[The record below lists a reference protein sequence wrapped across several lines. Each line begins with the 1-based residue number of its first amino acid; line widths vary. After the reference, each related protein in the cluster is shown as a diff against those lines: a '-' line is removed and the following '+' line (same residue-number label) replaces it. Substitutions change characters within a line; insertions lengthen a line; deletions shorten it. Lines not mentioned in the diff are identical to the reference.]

1 LPEDTTDED
10 TRPRIL
16 IVEDDDI
23 QGRVLASGLEA
34 AGFATDVIVNGLDAV
49 WKAEAKIYD
58 VVLIDFQIPQIDG
71 LATARLIRALT
82 GPIARPM
89 LIALTASPEALSAR
103 ATQTETAFDSI
114 LGKSGDL
121 APLIAV
127 ITGCIAALPD
137 ISIRRAAVSEL
148 LERAW
153 SDYEFEPVRP
163 GAKGDDPGT
172 ARILVIEDHDIQR
185 DLVASVMR
193 HRGYVVDTASGG
205 LEAIHKIQKE
215 YYDLALIDYQLPEI
229 DGLAVVKLTH
239 NLMDQVTRPRLIAL
253 TATPS
258 RLRESEP
265 GVDIMFDKIVEK
277 SNDFD
282 GLLVSV
288 DQLLRSAPNPVTR
301 RAATGASPIEKPALS
316 P

>member
-10 TRPRIL
+10 TRSRIL

-34 AGFATDVIVNGLDAV
+34 MGFATDVIANGLDAV
-49 WKAEAKIYD
+49 WKAEANIYD
-58 VVLIDFQIPQIDG
+58 VVLVDFQIPQIDG

-89 LIALTASPEALSAR
+89 LIALTASPEALSAK
-103 ATQTETAFDSI
+103 ATQTEKAFDFI

-121 APLIAV
+121 APLVAV
-127 ITGCIAALPD
+127 IRSSLTALPD
-137 ISIRRAAVSEL
+137 ILTRRAAVSES

-153 SDYEFEPVRP
+153 SDYDSTPARP
-163 GAKGDDPGT
+163 GANGDDPGPV
-172 ARILVIEDHDIQR
+172 RILVIEDDDVQR

-215 YYDLALIDYQLPEI
+215 CYDLVLVDYQLPEI

-239 NLMDQVTRPRLIAL
+239 NLMDQAMRPRMIAL

-258 RLRESEP
+258 RLCELEP

-277 SNDFD
+277 SADFD
-282 GLLVSV
+282 SLLILV

-301 RAATGASPIEKPALS
+301 RAATGASPTEEPALS
-316 P
+316 R